1 MMFLIETSRESE
13 TEEERKK
20 KVSSIAKQQLRNL
33 YVMD

>member
-13 TEEERKK
+13 REKKK

-33 YVMD
+33 YAMD